1 MLRGR
6 ERYMGLGPI
15 DLVSLADAREAAYAS
30 RKLLHKGIDPIEHRD
45 AARVPESG
53 ATFKE
58 CAERLIGSM
67 EAGWR
72 NDKHIKQWKNTLA
85 TYAYP
90 ELGKRP
96 VQTIDTGHVL
106 KVLEPIWTTK
116 PETASRVR
124 QRVEAVLNWASA
136 RGYRSEMNPARWRGH
151 LDHLLPAQRKV
162 ASVKHHAALPYTD
175 IATFISELGERPGTT
190 ARALEFLILT
200 GARTGEVIGARKSEI
215 DHQAKLWIIPGE
227 RMKANRE
234 HRVPLSKR
242 AVKIIEQLP
251 KDDGEFLFANPD
263 GKAMSNM
270 ALLALLKR
278 MKRDDLTV
286 HGVRSTFRDWASET
300 TSHPSDVV
308 EMALAHSVSDKTE
321 AAYRRGDLL
330 EKRRRLMED
339 WARYC
344 ETPARDPAKIVPIRA
359 RSAAKESG

>member
-1 MLRGR
+1 
-6 ERYMGLGPI
+6 
-15 DLVSLADAREAAYAS
+15 
-30 RKLLHKGIDPIEHRD
+30 
-45 AARVPESG
+45 
-53 ATFKE
+53 
-58 CAERLIGSM
+58 
-67 EAGWR
+67 
-72 NDKHIKQWKNTLA
+72 
-85 TYAYP
+85 
-90 ELGKRP
+90 
-96 VQTIDTGHVL
+96 
-106 KVLEPIWTTK
+106 
-116 PETASRVR
+116 
-124 QRVEAVLNWASA
+124 
-136 RGYRSEMNPARWRGH
+136 
-151 LDHLLPAQRKV
+151 
-162 ASVKHHAALPYTD
+162 
-175 IATFISELGERPGTT
+175 
-190 ARALEFLILT
+190 
-200 GARTGEVIGARKSEI
+200 
-215 DHQAKLWIIPGE
+215 
-227 RMKANRE
+227 MKANRE

-286 HGVRSTFRDWASET
+286 HGFRSTFRDWASET